1 MKITFNFLAILIVI
15 TLGFTGC
22 SNSTQTNDPYVSNT
36 LHKVIES
43 KELHVGYFIFEPT
56 IMKDPKTDSLEGVF
70 IDMIEKIAKSISP
83 STKIIYHP
91 TTLASFHTEL
101 NSNQFD
107 ICIGSTFAT
116 PKRASVVSF
125 THPLF
130 YCGYTGVTLKENKD
144 KYSNWAAID
153 QPSTRIAVLQGS
165 AIADLIK
172 AEFKNQ
178 SNIKSFPGADATIPL
193 AAVNSKQADVG
204 LMNQIT
210 VFTYLR
216 EHPELVEIMG
226 DKPLATTYFSWAVRQ
241 NDIQWLNYINIC
253 VDYLINTG
261 EMYSYEKKYS
271 IPLMHPKIDFYFPNK
286 QN

>member
-1 MKITFNFLAILIVI
+1 MKANLILVIFLLVVLSCNN
-15 TLGFTGC
+15 TKQTDGKVT
-22 SNSTQTNDPYVSNT
+22 SNNNISQNT
-36 LHKVIES
+36 MEKVIES

-56 IMKDPKTDSLEGVF
+56 ILKNPQTDSLEGVF

-83 STKIIYHP
+83 NVKVIYHP
-91 TTLASFHTEL
+91 TTLATFHTEL

-107 ICIGSTFAT
+107 ICIGATFAT
-116 PKRASVVSF
+116 PKRASIVAF

-130 YCGYTGVTLKENKD
+130 YCGYTGVTLKNNKE
-144 KYSNWAAID
+144 KFKSWASID
-153 QPSTRIAVLQGS
+153 SPSVKIAVLQGS

-172 AEFKNQ
+172 SEFKSQN
-178 SNIKSFPGADATIPL
+178 NIKSFPGADATIPL
-193 AAVNSKQADVG
+193 AAVGSNQADVG

-226 DKPLATTYFSWAVRQ
+226 DKPLATTYFSWSVRH

-253 VDYLINTG
+253 IDYLINTG

-271 IPLMHPKIDFYFPNK
+271 VPLMHPKVDFYFPN
-286 QN
+286 N